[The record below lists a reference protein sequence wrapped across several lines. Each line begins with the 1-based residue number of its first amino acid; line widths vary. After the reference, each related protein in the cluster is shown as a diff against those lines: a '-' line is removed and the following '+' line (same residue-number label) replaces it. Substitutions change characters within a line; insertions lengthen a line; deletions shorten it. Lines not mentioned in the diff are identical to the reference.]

1 MKKVFIRT
9 GAALLAGVMTAS
21 AFTVGTAAESPKTI
35 YAVSTSHLDTVWSWP
50 LEETISTFIPKT
62 LRENFNLLEKYP
74 DYQFNFEG
82 AYRYQLM
89 QEYYPEDFEKVKKY
103 AAEGRWNVAGS
114 GLENGD
120 VNTPSPEA
128 LFRNFLYGN
137 NYFEDVLGQRSKD
150 IYLPDCFGFG
160 YALPSVAAH
169 SNLLGFSTQK
179 LSWGNTF
186 AGEKLPFD
194 VGLWKGPDGKSIIAN
209 INYNGYTSSY
219 SGGLRD
225 NGDAKDR
232 LARSPLHY
240 ISMIYGPGGD
250 RGGAV
255 GESTVAALSREFA
268 SNTPNNVNVLFAS
281 TDDMFKAMSPADRAK
296 LQTYEGE
303 LLLKQHGAGGY
314 TSRAISKRWNRR
326 SELLGDAAERANV
339 AASYMGATDYPTEL
353 FEEIWTRVI
362 AHQFHDDIPGTS
374 NSVTYKR
381 SWNDYMVAIKQFAA
395 EYQNGV
401 AGVASVM
408 DTRVD
413 AGVPVVVNNPVA
425 SRRSDLVEA
434 EVVLQSDLPYV
445 RVYDDAGKEVAAQVL
460 SRSGNTYKIAFMAD
474 VASMGYR
481 TYKVVP
487 SSAACAVTDS
497 LSVSKRGLSN
507 EKYDVVIDDKGDISS
522 ITDKTTG
529 KELLNNP
536 VRLGLFNS
544 GYIYWAAW
552 ELNIDDYA
560 FKKPGAYV
568 SGTPEITIVED
579 GPARVA
585 LKIKRTQGESTY
597 EQTVSLTAGGQLVTV
612 DNVVDW
618 NERGK
623 FLKAE
628 FDLTSS
634 NPTATYDLGLGVIK
648 RGNNEKQKSDTSG
661 QNKAEV
667 PVQKWADLSAQDSS
681 YGVSII
687 NDCKYGM
694 DKYNDSTLRLTLIHT
709 PGNDYDHGDDGQA
722 WAGENYGPAGMTM
735 QEVGENRFAY
745 AIYGHAGDAGASD
758 VQLEAEAFN
767 QPMNAFQTDSHA
779 GALGTNYSFGSIS
792 NTKVLVRALKKA
804 ERSDEI
810 IVRFNEGS
818 GAEARNVEFSLGNG
832 IKSFREVY
840 ASEEEAPE
848 DERVNASI
856 KNGKLV
862 FDIGAYG
869 VKTFALTLNDADTK
883 ASALKTKTLELPYN
897 IDVYSSNANKSD
909 GGFNRIG
916 DAYAAELVPDS
927 FVRAGVPYVTG
938 SKKDGARNAVQAAGQ
953 TIQIPAGY
961 NKLKLLA
968 ASVNGDKD
976 AVFQVGKSSATL
988 NIADYAENVAAW
1000 DLADLNIS
1008 GYVKEQ
1014 TPALVTTHRH
1024 THGTDNFAATTYM
1037 FSYELDVSGA
1047 DSVTLPKDDGILIF
1061 AATAVND
1068 ENRSA
1073 AVSSEL
1079 YDQRERLETP
1089 SDPTGVLFSTGFE
1102 EGDEAPRENYTTNQN
1117 RVSNIKCE
1125 VVNERA
1131 VADSNVL
1138 KISGKDDSASGSFVY
1153 FTLYLNKAIKV
1164 TEGATLSYKFY
1175 AGNDLGRFTAVDMD
1189 FSTGNSLR
1197 DRSSAVDADGIRMH
1211 PSYAKGEVG
1220 KWVTVTCDL
1229 SACASNS
1236 TITKIMFA
1244 YDHAEE
1250 TGEFQ
1255 AYIDDLVISSPADP
1269 LQLKIDAAES
1279 LERSLYTSDTLAQ
1292 VDEALALLKDIR
1304 AAQDSSEH
1312 ELDYA
1317 AKLLESA
1324 MNGLVKRRDGYE
1336 KINAW
1341 EYDATSG
1348 VGIDKGGD
1356 GQPTNIGGV
1365 SSGAWVTYRAL
1376 AFGSTG
1382 ADRVVIDYSGWNTG
1396 DDARAEVRLGGAQGE
1411 LLATLQIPQTST
1423 MQGGADWSKY
1433 ATVEAKLSK
1442 TLTGEQDITVVFIG
1456 SKGHVCNVK
1465 TFLFKEVVSKASL
1478 EKALKK
1484 AQNTNRTD
1492 KTQTSLAALDEAISA
1507 AQKLLAVS
1515 ELDLSKAEAAINALY
1530 NAIDGLQ
1537 DVKYP
1542 YQRVN
1547 AWDFDASY
1555 NLSIDRDGSG
1565 NPTNLGGVLK
1575 NAYATYEAMAF
1586 GKVGANAV
1594 SINYSGWNTGTDARA
1609 EIRLDNENGTLLG
1622 TVEIPQTSTMQG
1634 GTDWSKY
1641 QTATASLNRTV
1652 TGDQTICVVFR
1663 GSGSH
1668 VANVKYIQFQYANPK
1683 AALEEAIADAKA
1695 INRTNKTEASLKA
1708 LDAAIADGEKLL
1720 DDTLTSETAADAIG
1734 AIKTAVR
1741 ALVTEDPTGDL
1752 QSALDEARNADRTG
1766 KTAESLQALDAAIK
1780 AAEKLLE
1787 EGNVTVEQAKKAIK
1801 DLEDAIAGLEDGPAV
1816 IPGDLDKDGKVT
1828 IQDVMEACKVLA
1840 RKTAGQEPTAEE
1852 MLRGNLD
1859 GDDAFTITDVMEIC
1873 KILAR
1878 KA

>member
-1 MKKVFIRT
+1 MRKRFIRT
-9 GAALLAGVMTAS
+9 GAALLAGVMAAS
-21 AFTVGTAAESPKTI
+21 SFIGVSAVESPKTI

-50 LEETISTFIPKT
+50 LEDTISTFIPKT

-89 QEYYPEDFEKVKKY
+89 QEYYPEEFEKVKQY
-103 AAEGRWNVAGS
+103 VASGQWNVAGS

-209 INYNGYTSSY
+209 INYNGYTSSF

-225 NGDAKDR
+225 NSDAKNR
-232 LARSPLHY
+232 LNRSPLNY
-240 ISMIYGPGGD
+240 IGMIYGPGGD
-250 RGGAV
+250 RGGAP
-255 GESTVAALSREFA
+255 GESTVAALSKEFA
-268 SNTPNNVNVLFAS
+268 SNTPNNVNVIFAS
-281 TDDMFKAMSPADRAK
+281 TDDMFKAMTPAERAK
-296 LQTYEGE
+296 LETYEGE
-303 LLLKQHGAGGY
+303 FLLKQHGAGGY

-339 AASYMGATDYPTEL
+339 AASYMGASDYPTEL

-362 AHQFHDDIPGTS
+362 VHQFHDDIPGTS

-425 SRRSDLVEA
+425 ARRSDVVDA
-434 EVVLQSDLPYV
+434 EVTLKSDLPYV
-445 RVYDDAGKEVAAQVL
+445 RVYDDTGAEVAAQVL

-481 TYKVVP
+481 AYKVVP
-487 SSAACAVTDS
+487 SDTACGVAGN
-497 LSVSKRGLSN
+497 LSVSKRELSN
-507 EKYDVVIDDKGDISS
+507 EKYTVTIDANGDISS
-522 ITDKTTG
+522 IIDKTDG
-529 KELLNNP
+529 DKELLNKP
-536 VRLGLFNS
+536 IRLGLFNS

-568 SGTPEITIVED
+568 GGTPEITIVEN

-585 LKIKRTQGESTY
+585 LKITRTQGESTY

-618 NERGK
+618 NERGR

-648 RGNNEKQKSDTSG
+648 RGNNERQKSDTSG

-667 PVQKWADLSAQDSS
+667 PVQKWADLSAQDDS

-709 PGNDYDHGDDGQA
+709 PGNDYDHGGDAQA
-722 WAGENYGPAGMTM
+722 WAGENYGPAGMTV

-745 AIYGHAGDAGASD
+745 AVYGHGGAAEDSD
-758 VQLEAEAFN
+758 VQVEAEAFN
-767 QPMNAFQTDSHA
+767 QPMNAFQTESHA
-779 GALGTNYSFGSIS
+779 GALGKNYSFGSIS
-792 NTKVLVRALKKA
+792 NSKVLVRALKKA

-810 IVRFNEGS
+810 IVRFNEGA
-818 GAEARNVEFSLGNG
+818 GAAAENVAFSLGSG

-840 ASEEEAPE
+840 ASEEEVPE
-848 DERVNASI
+848 AERVKASI
-856 KNGKLV
+856 KDGKLV

-869 VKTFALTLNDADTK
+869 VKTFALTLNDAAVK
-883 ASALKTKTLELPYN
+883 AAALKTKILDLPYN
-897 IDVYSSNANKSD
+897 IDVYSSNANKTD

-916 DAYAAELVPDS
+916 DAYAAELVPDT

-938 SKKDGARNAVQAAGQ
+938 SKQAGENNAVRAAGQ

-961 NKLKLLA
+961 NKLRLLA
-968 ASVNGDKD
+968 ASTNGDKD
-976 AVFQVGKSSATL
+976 AAFKVGSGNVTL

-1000 DLADLNIS
+1000 DLKDLNTT
-1008 GYVKEQ
+1008 GYVKEHI
-1014 TPALVTTHRH
+1014 PALVTTHRH
-1024 THGTDNFAATTYM
+1024 THGADNLAATAYM
-1037 FSYELDVSGA
+1037 FSYELDVTGA
-1047 DSVTLPKDDGILIF
+1047 TSVTLPADDNILIF

-1073 AVSSEL
+1073 AVASEL
-1079 YDQRERLETP
+1079 HDRRARTQAAPNP
-1089 SDPTGVLFSTGFE
+1089 SGVLFSAGFE
-1102 EGDEAPRENYTTNQN
+1102 DGDEMPRENYTTNQSN
-1117 RVSNIKCE
+1117 VSTIKCE
-1125 VVNERA
+1125 VVNEPRIS
-1131 VADSNVL
+1131 DSNIL
-1138 KISGKDDSASGSFVY
+1138 KMSGKDDSASGSFVY
-1153 FTLYLNKAIKV
+1153 FTIYLNKAIKV
-1164 TEGATLSYKFY
+1164 TEGTTLSYKFY
-1175 AGNDLGRFTAVDMD
+1175 AGNELGRYTAIDMD
-1189 FSTGNSLR
+1189 FTTGSSLR
-1197 DRSSAVDADGIRMH
+1197 DRSSAVDADGVRMH
-1211 PSYAKGEVG
+1211 PSYAKGTVG
-1220 KWVTVTCDL
+1220 EWVTVTCDL

-1236 TITKIMFA
+1236 SITKIMFA
-1244 YDHAEE
+1244 YDHPGD
-1250 TGEFQ
+1250 TGEFIS
-1255 AYIDDLVISSPADP
+1255 YIDDLVIGSPEDP
-1269 LQLKIDAAES
+1269 LQLKIDAAEA
-1279 LERSLYTSDTLAQ
+1279 LDRSLYTAASMAS
-1292 VDEALALLKDIR
+1292 VDEALQLLKEIR
-1304 AAQDSSEH
+1304 AAEDASNH
-1312 ELDYA
+1312 ELDFA
-1317 AKLLESA
+1317 VKLLETS
-1324 MNGLVKRRDGYE
+1324 MSGLVKQRNGYE

-1341 EYDATSG
+1341 DYNSTSG
-1348 VGIDKGGD
+1348 VGIDKEN
-1356 GQPTNIGGV
+1356 GQPSNIGGV
-1365 SSGAWVTYRAL
+1365 NSGAWVSYNAL
-1376 AFGSTG
+1376 SFGSTG

-1396 DDARAEVRLGGAQGE
+1396 EDAKAEVHLGDAQGE
-1411 LLATLQIPQTST
+1411 LLATLEIPQTST
-1423 MQGGADWSKY
+1423 MEGAADWSKY
-1433 ATVEAKLSK
+1433 RTVEAKLSK
-1442 TLTGEQDITVVFIG
+1442 TLTGDQDITVVFIG

-1465 TFLFKEVVSKASL
+1465 SFLFKEVVSEASL
-1478 EKALKK
+1478 EKALRQ
-1484 AQNTNRTD
+1484 ARNVNRID
-1492 KTQTSLAALDEAISA
+1492 KTEASLAALDAAIA
-1507 AQKLLAVS
+1507 AAEKLLDAA
-1515 ELDLSKAEAAINALY
+1515 ELDLVKAEAAIDAL
-1530 NAIDGLQ
+1530 NDAVNGLK
-1537 DVKYP
+1537 DKKYP

-1547 AWDFDASY
+1547 AWEFDDSHD
-1555 NLSIDRDGSG
+1555 LSIDRDGSG
-1565 NPTNLGGVLK
+1565 QATNLGGVLK
-1575 NAYATYEAMAF
+1575 NAYAVYEAMDF
-1586 GKVGANAV
+1586 GAIGADKV
-1594 SINYSGWNTGTDARA
+1594 SINYAGWNTGGDAKA
-1609 EIRLDNENGTLLG
+1609 EVRLNDASGELLG
-1622 TVEIPQTSTMQG
+1622 TIDIPQTSTMQG
-1634 GTDWSKY
+1634 GADWSKY
-1641 QTATASLNRTV
+1641 QTATANLNRTL
-1652 TGDQTICVVFR
+1652 TGEQTICVVFR

-1668 VANVKYIQFQYANPK
+1668 VANVKYIQFQYTDPK
-1683 AALEEAIADAKA
+1683 AALEKEIADAKA
-1695 INRTNKTEASLKA
+1695 IDRTDKTEASVKA
-1708 LDAAIADGEKLL
+1708 LDDAIAAAEKLVG
-1720 DDTLTSETAADAIG
+1720 DSLTSETAADAV
-1734 AIKTAVR
+1734 ATIKTAIKE
-1741 ALVTEDPTGDL
+1741 LVKDFTDEL
-1752 QSALDEARNADRTG
+1752 QTVLEEAKAVDRTG
-1766 KTAESLQALDAAIK
+1766 KTAESLKILDDAIE
-1780 AAEKLLE
+1780 AAEKLAGDDHAPAE
-1787 EGNVTVEQAKKAIK
+1787 QVWKAVE
-1801 DLEDAIAGLEDGPAV
+1801 DLRAAIAGLKDISNV
-1816 IPGDLDKDGKVT
+1816 VPGDMDGNGQVT

-1840 RKTAGQEPTAEE
+1840 RQSAGKAPTADE

-1859 GDDAFTITDVMEIC
+1859 GDDKFSIGDVMEIC